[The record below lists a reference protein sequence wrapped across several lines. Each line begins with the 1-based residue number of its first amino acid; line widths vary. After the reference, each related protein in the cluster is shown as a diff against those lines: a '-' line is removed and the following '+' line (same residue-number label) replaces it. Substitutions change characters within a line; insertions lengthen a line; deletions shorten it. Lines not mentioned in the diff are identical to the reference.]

1 MKKLLA
7 LVVLVGLS
15 SMVHAEEKSWWDSLL
30 NMVGIGEETE
40 QAEAAPSTSG
50 LIDSLVS
57 GLGVSETQAQ
67 GGIAALFNY
76 AKQNV
81 SAEQF
86 EQLSEYIPGA
96 DSVLQY
102 LPAIESVKQE
112 GLSGLIDKAA
122 GMNES
127 LGQLNNLRKQ
137 FDSLGLDTA
146 MIQKYVEQAKTYLD
160 TPQGQQAK
168 TLLMDSLSQLS
179 V

>member
-15 SMVHAEEKSWWDSLL
+15 SAANAEEKSWWDSILS
-30 NMVGIGEETE
+30 MVGMGEETE
-40 QAEAAPSTSG
+40 KVEAAPSASG
-50 LIDSLVS
+50 LIDSVVS

-81 SAEQF
+81 SEEQF
-86 EQLSEYIPGA
+86 AQLSEYIPGA
-96 DSVLQY
+96 DSVLSY

-127 LGQLNNLRKQ
+127 LAQLNNLRKQ
-137 FDSLGLDTA
+137 FDALGLDTA
-146 MIQKYVEQAKTYLD
+146 MIQKYVEQAKSYLD
-160 TPQGQQAK
+160 TPQGQEAK
-168 TLLMDSLSQLS
+168 NILMGSLSQLS
-179 V
+179 I